1 MCHFQKYQKQ
11 STQEL
16 IASVE
21 RFDVAIDQGLN
32 DSQIEIRQK
41 QKLTNKTKKQS
52 TKSYFRIIKDN
63 VLTLFNILLFVIAG
77 LLIYA
82 EAYSSLFFL
91 VILFLNMGI
100 GLYQDIKARKLVEKL
115 KIVISPD
122 IEVIRN
128 GQKIKINVDEIV
140 LDDIIILSSGLQI
153 PCDSEVLDGLVNV
166 DESLLTGESKAIK
179 KEKGDFLFAG
189 SYIRSGSCYAKVNK
203 VKDANYAT
211 DLEKKSHE
219 FRRPK
224 SEILKSLQFLF
235 RVISIIILFLA
246 ILMIT
251 ANYFSGDYVNEIA
264 FKESIAQTAGSL
276 VAMIPSGMYLLTSLT
291 LAVGVIRLA
300 KKRTL
305 VQELYGI
312 EMLARIDT
320 LCIDKTGTL
329 TDGKMN
335 VKTLIPLGK
344 YKEEDIKKDIARY
357 VHLDDHPNFT
367 GLALKSYF
375 PLYEAKSP
383 LRYVAFS
390 SEFKFSF
397 ASFKKDETF
406 ILGAP
411 EMVCNLNKD
420 NLKTE
425 VDNQARH
432 GYRVLLFAKL
442 NKELKEAKE
451 LNKDEVIPLGLI
463 ILEDHIKDDAK
474 ETLKWYDNNGVEVK
488 IISGDNVNTASEI
501 ARRVGL
507 KNAEKAVSL
516 ENLSIEEVSKIAS
529 EYVVFARVSPE
540 QKEAIIKALRNKGH
554 KVAMVG
560 DGVNDILA
568 LKSSD
573 CSIAMANGADA
584 AKKASHF
591 VMLDSN
597 FASLPAV
604 VGQGRQVINNLQS
617 TNSLF
622 LVKTFFAMF
631 ITFIFTIASLAT
643 IPFEGVDISFPFM
656 TNNFYVWEFL
666 TIGVA
671 SFFLALQT
679 NTKSIQGAF
688 TKNTLRNAFP
698 GAIAIAS
705 GVTIIYLFTLLD
717 NFNVVNTGLAI
728 DPSIALTMS
737 TVYMTI
743 ISAVYLFRRC
753 LPFNLYRFI
762 LYVTICIVGAVAFL
776 VINILNWPLLNTSF
790 DYFSTWSW
798 LILVFLTLAGAA
810 FYVIMDLIFHN
821 VKIIRRKKYENR

>member
-1 MCHFQKYQKQ
+1 MFHLKKYQKS
-11 STQEL
+11 STQEI

-21 RFDVAIDQGLN
+21 RFNVALEEGLN
-32 DSQIEIRQK
+32 DAQIALRQK

-82 EAYSSLFFL
+82 GAYTSLFFL
-91 VILFLNMGI
+91 VILFLNMAI

-128 GQKIKINVDEIV
+128 GQKIKINVDDIV

-153 PCDSEVLDGLVNV
+153 PCDSEVLEGLVNV

-179 KEKGDFLFAG
+179 KEKGDELFAG
-189 SYIRSGSCYAKVNK
+189 AYIRSGSCYAKVNK

-211 DLEKKSHE
+211 DLEKKSQE

-235 RVISIIILFLA
+235 RVISIIILFLS

-251 ANYFSGDYVNEIA
+251 ANYFRGDYSSVEA
-264 FKESIAQTAGSL
+264 FKESIALTAGSL

-344 YKEEDIKKDIARY
+344 NKEVDVNEHIARY

-375 PLYEAKSP
+375 PLETKAAPHKYAP
-383 LRYVAFS
+383 FS

-411 EMVCNLNKD
+411 EMIANLEKD
-420 NLKTE
+420 ELQSL
-425 VDNQARH
+425 VDNQTRN

-442 NKELKEAKE
+442 NKELKEAKD
-451 LNKDEVIPLGLI
+451 LKKDEVIPLGLI
-463 ILEDHIKDDAK
+463 VLEDHIKDDAK
-474 ETLKWYDNNGVEVK
+474 ETLKWYEDNGVEVR

-501 ARRVGL
+501 AKRVGL

-540 QKEAIIKALRNKGH
+540 QKEAIIKTLRSQGH

-631 ITFIFTIASLAT
+631 VTFIFTIASLAT
-643 IPFEGVDISFPFM
+643 IPFEEVDITFPFM
-656 TNNFYVWEFL
+656 PNNFYVWEFL

-679 NTKSIQGAF
+679 NTKPIRGAF
-688 TKNTLRNAFP
+688 TERTLRNAFP

-717 NFNVVNTGLAI
+717 NFNVINTGLAI
-728 DPSIALTMS
+728 DTSIALTMS

-753 LPFNLYRFI
+753 LPFNLYRII
-762 LYVTICIVGAVAFL
+762 LYVSICAVGAVAFI
-776 VINILNWPLLNTSF
+776 VINILDWSLLNTDF
-790 DYFSTWSW
+790 DFFTLWSW
-798 LILVFLTLAGAA
+798 LILVFLTLAGAV
-810 FYVIMDLIFHN
+810 FYFFLDFLFNKVR
-821 VKIIRRKKYENR
+821 IIKRRNKEE

>member
-1 MCHFQKYQKQ
+1 MFNLKKYQKL
-11 STQEL
+11 STQEI
-16 IASVE
+16 IASVD
-21 RFDVAIDQGLN
+21 RFDAKLDEGLN
-32 DSQIEIRQK
+32 DEQVLLRQK
-41 QKLTNKTKKQS
+41 QKLANKTKKQA
-52 TKSYFRIIKDN
+52 TKSYFRIIRDN

-82 EAYSSLFFL
+82 GAYSSLFFL
-91 VILFLNMGI
+91 VILFLNMAI
-100 GLYQDIKARKLVEKL
+100 GLYQDIKARRLVEKL

-128 GQKIKINVDEIV
+128 GQKIKINVDDIV

-153 PCDSEVLDGLVNV
+153 PCDSEVLEGLVNV
-166 DESLLTGESKAIK
+166 DESLLTGESKAIRK
-179 KEKGDFLFAG
+179 DKGDVLFAG

-211 DLEKKSHE
+211 DLEKKSQE

-235 RVISIIILFLA
+235 RVIAIIILFLA

-251 ANYFSGDYVNEIA
+251 ANYFRGDYVDVEA
-264 FKESIAQTAGSL
+264 FKASIAQTAGSL

-329 TDGKMN
+329 TDGKMS
-335 VKTLIPLGK
+335 VRTLIPLGEHK
-344 YKEEDIKKDIARY
+344 KEDILENIARY

-375 PLYEAKSP
+375 SLEKKVSP
-383 LRYVAFS
+383 IKYSPFS

-411 EMVCNLNKD
+411 EMVVNLNED
-420 NLKTE
+420 ELKSI
-425 VDNQARH
+425 VDNQTLN

-442 NKELKEAKE
+442 DKDLKEAKD

-463 ILEDHIKDDAK
+463 VLEDHIKDDAK
-474 ETLKWYDNNGVEVK
+474 ETLKWYEDNGVEVR

-501 ARRVGL
+501 AKRVGL

-516 ENLSIEEVSKIAS
+516 ENLSLEEVSKIAS

-540 QKEAIIKALRNKGH
+540 QKETIIKALRNQGH

-679 NTKSIQGAF
+679 NTKPIHGAF
-688 TKNTLRNAFP
+688 TERTLRNAFP

-705 GVTIIYLFTLLD
+705 GVTVIYLFTLLD
-717 NFNVVNTGLAI
+717 NFNVINTGLSV
-728 DPSIALTMS
+728 DTSVALTMS
-737 TVYMTI
+737 TAYMTI

-753 LPFNLYRFI
+753 LPFNLYRLI
-762 LYVTICIVGAVAFL
+762 LYASICVVGAAAFIG
-776 VINILNWPLLNTSF
+776 INVLGWPLLNTSF
-790 DYFSTWSW
+790 GSFTTWSW
-798 LILVFLTLAGAA
+798 LILVFLTLSGAV
-810 FYVIMDLIFHN
+810 FYFFIDFLFNKVR
-821 VKIIRRKKYENR
+821 IIKRRNKEE